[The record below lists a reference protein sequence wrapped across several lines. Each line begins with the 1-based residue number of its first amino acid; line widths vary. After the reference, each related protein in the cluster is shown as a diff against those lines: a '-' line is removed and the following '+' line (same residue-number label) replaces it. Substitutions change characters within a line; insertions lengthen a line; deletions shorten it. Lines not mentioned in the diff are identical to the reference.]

1 MTDAKQEDPKHGNQ
15 NYDGWDIPRPDSPPR
30 APRREN
36 PNFPRTK
43 APPQKHKWIKQSDIK
58 PQPSLSSSDGGITCN
73 SNSNG
78 DPHYDVKKLVDWN
91 GDWIPPPE
99 QWSARKGHTI
109 RNLGSSVEQWIIG
122 HDDICL
128 TTIDTSSVDFI
139 AENGVCKEIVP
150 EYWILPRIEQMS
162 LGEFWKL
169 MPSRQPSAL
178 SDVSVHPPFWERYQE
193 GSTLFVHELPMQ
205 DARVDPSDPDNHF
218 AGADLMSCT
227 EVRLSLYFGA
237 RRRQERKTIVRQN
250 RPVRDCV
257 PTGPPLPDRRIRPKS
272 NVYFRPVQPADVR
285 GIAEIYNHYVDET
298 IFANE
303 FECRT
308 ESQIAARID
317 AIIAAGLPYLVA
329 IARGNQPRGPQH
341 YVSERIVG
349 YAALDD
355 YCDQSS
361 MYRYTFELEL
371 YVHPGYLSQ
380 NIASCLLDRLLEMAD
395 TSYNAHGG
403 YDYKNDSNYLKTG
416 PRRVIKTI
424 MLTVH
429 MEHEVKEKTEDKGKH
444 EGEVAARSNEQIQD
458 KKKTEGKEE
467 LQGKAKVDAYMKSF
481 KFFCCGHIPR
491 IGFKLGKEVD
501 AYFYRHVTSEEI
513 DPHGRPTAES

>member
-1 MTDAKQEDPKHGNQ
+1 
-15 NYDGWDIPRPDSPPR
+15 
-30 APRREN
+30 
-36 PNFPRTK
+36 
-43 APPQKHKWIKQSDIK
+43 
-58 PQPSLSSSDGGITCN
+58 
-73 SNSNG
+73 
-78 DPHYDVKKLVDWN
+78 
-91 GDWIPPPE
+91 
-99 QWSARKGHTI
+99 
-109 RNLGSSVEQWIIG
+109 
-122 HDDICL
+122 
-128 TTIDTSSVDFI
+128 
-139 AENGVCKEIVP
+139 
-150 EYWILPRIEQMS
+150 
-162 LGEFWKL
+162 
-169 MPSRQPSAL
+169 
-178 SDVSVHPPFWERYQE
+178 
-193 GSTLFVHELPMQ
+193 
-205 DARVDPSDPDNHF
+205 
-218 AGADLMSCT
+218 MSCT

-395 TSYNAHGG
+395 TSYNARGG

-444 EGEVAARSNEQIQD
+444 EGEVAAQSNEQIQD

-513 DPHGRPTAES
+513 DPHGRPTAAS